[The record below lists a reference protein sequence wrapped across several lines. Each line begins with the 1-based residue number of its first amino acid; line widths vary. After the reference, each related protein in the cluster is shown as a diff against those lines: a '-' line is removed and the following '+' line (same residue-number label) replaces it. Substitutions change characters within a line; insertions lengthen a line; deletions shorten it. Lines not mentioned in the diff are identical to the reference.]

1 MKDKVCA
8 ICGGEV
14 IKRKTTL
21 DRMINGNLYL
31 FENVEVLA
39 CNQCG
44 EIWIPGRIAEKMDQI
59 IQQHLKPKRKILVPV
74 Y

>member
-1 MKDKVCA
+1 MRDKSCA

-14 IKRKTTL
+14 VKKKTTL
-21 DRMINGNLYL
+21 DRMVNGNLYL
-31 FENVEVLA
+31 FEDIDVLS

-44 EIWIPGRIAEKMDQI
+44 EIWISGKTSEKMDQS
-59 IQQHLKPKRKILVPV
+59 IQQHLKPKRKVLVPV